1 MKARI
6 EKEAGSHRIARR
18 CKRGERGAILAELAI
33 VLPLMLVLFGAAAEF
48 GRYFYTYNTLAKAT
62 RAGSRYL
69 ISTDKSSAEE
79 TRAQNLVVYGNFEGT
94 GAPVIKGLTAGK
106 VVISRKPGVGPSS
119 EEVTV
124 SIVGYKHQPIFD
136 LGALMGSTFSMG
148 IDVKPSTTMRYIYT
162 QPLL

>member
-1 MKARI
+1 MKTRI
-6 EKEAGSHRIARR
+6 GTAPRLRR
-18 CKRGERGAILAELAI
+18 FTRRFTRRERGAILAELAI

-69 ISTDKSSAEE
+69 ASVEKKASEE
-79 TRAQNLVVYGNFEGT
+79 ARAQNLVVYGNFEGT
-94 GAPVIKGLTAGK
+94 GAPVVNGLTSNK
-106 VVISRKPGVGPSS
+106 VVISRQAGAGNS
-119 EEVTV
+119 EDVTV

-136 LGALMGSTFSMG
+136 LGALTGSTLSLG
-148 IDVKPSTTMRYIYT
+148 IDVKPSTTMRYIFS